1 MSKFLGILKLIINS
15 TAGRGFTSCLML
27 FSSFFAVISAFPTLE
42 SYIRLGRNR
51 AMSSLLFGTAL
62 SLVWGGPIGAIC
74 YLAIVGAATIF
85 VGELINRGCS
95 VPKIALYSGLLALI
109 TVTTL
114 GVYIKLHYLVNPLE
128 FIAGKID
135 TTLTT
140 IAANNYSDMLKNTLV
155 ETGLT
160 QKELSMLVAVKLPAI
175 MIGGWILFLFI
186 NVLFASKF
194 DYKTGSFFRSENLS
208 KFKTSDFLIIPT
220 IIFGALYAYSLTGYN
235 NSKLLE
241 VIASMMFITFMSIYF
256 LQGILIAFLFV
267 KGIFS
272 SGFWSTLFVLFI
284 AVTGYMVVAGVGF
297 FDTWFDFRKYF
308 LNKDKKGEE
317 L

>member
-1 MSKFLGILKLIINS
+1 MSKFFGILRSILNS
-15 TAGRGFTSCLML
+15 SAGRGFTSCLML

-42 SYIRLGRNR
+42 SYIRSGRNM

-62 SLVWGGPIGAIC
+62 SLVWGGPVGAIC
-74 YLAIVGAATIF
+74 YLAIVGVATIF
-85 VGELINRGCS
+85 IGELINRGCS
-95 VPKIALYSGLLALI
+95 VPKIILYSGLLALI
-109 TVTTL
+109 SLATL
-114 GVYIKLHYLVNPLE
+114 GVYIKLHYLVDPLN

-135 TTLTT
+135 IMLAL
-140 IAANNYSDMLKNTLV
+140 AAKNYPDMLKNTLV

-160 QKELSMLVAVKLPAI
+160 QKELSMFVAVKLPAI
-175 MIGGWILFLFI
+175 TIAGWILFLFV

-194 DYKTGSFFRSENLS
+194 DHKTNSFFRNENLS
-208 KFKTSDFLIIPT
+208 KFKISDFLIIPT
-220 IIFGALYAYSLTGYN
+220 LVFGALYVYSLSSYN
-235 NSKLLE
+235 DSKLLE
-241 VIASMMFITFMSIYF
+241 TVSAMMFATFVSVYF
-256 LQGILIAFLFV
+256 LHGMMIAFLFV

-272 SGFWSTLFVLFI
+272 NGFWATLFVIFL
-284 AVTGYMVVAGVGF
+284 AVTGYMVMAGVGF